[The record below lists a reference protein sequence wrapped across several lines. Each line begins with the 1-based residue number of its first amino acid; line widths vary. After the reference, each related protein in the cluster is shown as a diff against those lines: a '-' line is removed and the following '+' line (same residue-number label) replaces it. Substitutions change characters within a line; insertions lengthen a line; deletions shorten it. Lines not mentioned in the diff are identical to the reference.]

1 MAGPSNRPDMSDLVL
16 LSEGLLVT
24 LGQVGERGSRF
35 SNISFAFF
43 VSRWSDAVDLGSNE
57 FSASP
62 AAGVAREGSPQNGA
76 VPDSGGINQARQS
89 VAWESETDRDPGR
102 VCGV

>member
-16 LSEGLLVT
+16 LPEGL

-35 SNISFAFF
+35 SNISSAFF

-57 FSASP
+57 FSASR

-89 VAWESETDRDPGR
+89 VA
-102 VCGV
+102 